1 MTKNDKNTVPIQDF
15 NLGGLANS
23 RWSGQ
28 PNSLYKLT
36 GFDVHSQPGLLR
48 VAQKMVKDSGDVV
61 TEFCKSSIQSTN
73 GCSYWGS
80 ADSGKIWQ
88 ENAGTWTLVYT
99 VSADTGESKI
109 LSMYE
114 SNNYIYI
121 ATEKHLHR
129 IPSDSSKAIGAA
141 NWTINFEANW
151 QTFDIGDTEFHP
163 MLETNLVLYIGDG
176 YQVAQ
181 VDDNVFSSNAL
192 DINAPLRIKCL
203 GAVGTELLI
212 GTFIDD
218 KVNKTTLYIWDTFS
232 ESFADNKQI
241 DEVGINAILK
251 TDNMTLV
258 QAGIA
263 GRIYIYDQS
272 TNSLQLFKVIPGDY
286 SPTAWGRVNPDAVAT
301 LQGTMLFGFSQGL
314 GNPADQGVYAIGRNS
329 TDYPYILDL
338 PYPISQRSGN
348 DFELNNVEIGSI
360 LVAGFDVFVS
370 WKHEF
375 AYGIDKLDYSQK
387 VECAVLETRV
397 ISITRSQTANF
408 SGVSVAYYQLPDNTS
423 VGVYFSKNY
432 GDYTQA
438 TTKVDAVRNL
448 ITVDKGVQGTTVQ
461 LKLKPAVSGNNAP
474 EIESAGITII

>member
-1 MTKNDKNTVPIQDF
+1 MTKNDKNTVPVQDF

-48 VAQKMVKDSGDVV
+48 VAQKMVKNSGTVV
-61 TEFCKSSIQSTN
+61 TEFCKNSIQSTN
-73 GCSYWGS
+73 GNSYWGS
-80 ADSGKIWQ
+80 VDSGKIWQ
-88 ENAGTWTLVYT
+88 EASGTWTLVYT
-99 VSADTGESKI
+99 ISAGAGESKI
-109 LSMYE
+109 LGMAEY
-114 SNNYIYI
+114 NNYIYI
-121 ATEKHLHR
+121 ATEKRLHR

-151 QTFDIGDTEFHP
+151 ATFDIGDLEFHP
-163 MLETNLVLYIGDG
+163 FLETNLVLYIGDG

-181 VDDNVFSSNAL
+181 VDAGVFSSNAL
-192 DINAPLRIKCL
+192 DITAPLRIKCL

-218 KVNKTTLYIWDTFS
+218 NVNKTTLYIWDTFS

-258 QAGIA
+258 QAGLG
-263 GRIYIYDQS
+263 GRIYIYDQGS
-272 TNSLQLFKVIPGDY
+272 NSLQLYKVIPGDY
-286 SPTAWGRVNPDAVAT
+286 NPTAWGRVNPDAVAT
-301 LQGTMLFGFSQGL
+301 LEGKMLFGFSQGL

-338 PYPISQRSGN
+338 PYPISQRTGD
-348 DFELNNVEIGSI
+348 DFELSDVEIGSI
-360 LVAGFDVFVS
+360 LVVGFDVFVS
-370 WKHEF
+370 WKHES
-375 AYGIDKLDYSQK
+375 AYGVDKLDYTQK

-397 ISITRSQTANF
+397 ISITRESASNY
-408 SGVSVAYYQLPDNTS
+408 SGIVIAYYQLPSGTS
-423 VGVYFSKNY
+423 VNLFLSKNY
-432 GDYTQA
+432 ASYVQA
-438 TTKVDAVRNL
+438 TTKVDATKNT
-448 ITVDKGVQGTTVQ
+448 IFAEKGVTGTTLQ
-461 LKLKPAVSGNNAP
+461 LKIKPVVSGNTAP
-474 EIESAGITII
+474 EIESAGVTII